1 MSSGSCGC
9 NGCRSKSLVRD
20 DITGSLVCS
29 ACGLVQEFDNFD
41 AQLGGLNGPQ
51 GTFVRVGTA
60 GTGTL
65 HNYKETKVFAAQ
77 NLIENITFNLGLSSS
92 KSNDVKTMI
101 ATITENEFGQGDW
114 FPILIGACSYVVMR
128 KDNKLLPIAEV
139 ASIIGCDIFELGRMV
154 SRVVDFLDL
163 KGPEEFPEFDIV
175 ASFERTVRNSPRFT
189 GVGRDKV
196 ARMLKQGIFL
206 IQCAVKWFL
215 TTGRRPLPVVAAVL
229 VLVAELNGVDV
240 RIDDVAK
247 DVHAT
252 ASTCRLRYRELL
264 ESLVKVAQV
273 LPWGKDVT
281 LKNVVKNAPFV
292 IQYMERKSMEKPVE
306 TRNTKGVEGVGVD
319 LGDVVSQCLR
329 KDVKYG
335 TDLRSVENDSR
346 YFEVEK
352 NSGYARSR
360 DDDLDRMTI
369 SHECL
374 SLMYTEFLNE
384 MSHSKSIEGDGE
396 VRINKTM
403 RGFEPR
409 PCRDWWN
416 GKSELTKK
424 LLLKQILEKDVGL
437 DALPPS
443 FVSGC
448 RDYKRRKKRID
459 AAKWRI
465 NRVLHPSRTDSV
477 DSGDIHS
484 EYVDDGKK
492 RKRKRIY
499 DIDWEDLII
508 ETLLLHGVN
517 EEEIEK
523 GHYNTLL
530 DLHVFNGGIVP
541 QIPSRKE

>member
-60 GTGTL
+60 
-65 HNYKETKVFAAQ
+65 
-77 NLIENITFNLGLSSS
+77 GLSSS